1 VDYQQVKE
9 ELLKYFPKKEDAI
22 KALRRIGLSDKEI
35 QQRLSCSI
43 PEPLIYYAAHRLID
57 DLSGLSEVILD
68 KFAKLLNVSDS
79 RFAFKTEFLFRA
91 VYFLRKKGY
100 AQFIIEREGK
110 KIQEISQTGIGVK
123 SDVPELT
130 NIMIRDIFA
139 TIIYTNADTS
149 LINALL
155 SKWKYTF
162 EKLIDD
168 RNISVLTPCSFNKPL
183 NEYKT
188 ISDCVRGMLVY
199 NTLTGQEYF
208 KVGMKGFKV
217 YSTGVNFGLLGIDA
231 QTALQKLKKLAKQ
244 INFKPKNG
252 NILNILNRIVI
263 PDDCETIPDWIMI
276 DKKQLLSKIFTDK
289 VNEICQPLDISVTH
303 AESIGLNDLL

>member
-1 VDYQQVKE
+1 MDYQQIKE

-22 KALRRIGLSDKEI
+22 KALKRIGLSDTEI
-35 QQRLSCSI
+35 QERLSCSI

-57 DLSGLSEVILD
+57 DISGLSEIILD

-91 VYFLRKKGY
+91 VYFLRKKAY
-100 AQFIIEREGK
+100 AQFVVEREGK

-130 NIMIRDIFA
+130 NTMIRDIFA

-162 EKLIDD
+162 EKLIDE
-168 RNISVLTPCSFNKPL
+168 RSVSVLTPCSFNKPL

-199 NTLTGQEYF
+199 NTLIGQEYF

-217 YSTGVNFGLLGIDA
+217 YSIGVDFSLLGLDT
-231 QTALQKLKKLAKQ
+231 QTALERLRRLAKQ
-244 INFKPKNG
+244 IDFKPKNG
-252 NILNILNRIVI
+252 NILNILNRITI
-263 PDDCETIPDWIMI
+263 PDDCEKIPDWIII
-276 DKKQLLSKIFTDK
+276 DKDQLMSKIFTEK
-289 VNEICQPLDISVTH
+289 VNEICQPLDIYVTH
-303 AESIGLNDLL
+303 TDAIGLNDLL